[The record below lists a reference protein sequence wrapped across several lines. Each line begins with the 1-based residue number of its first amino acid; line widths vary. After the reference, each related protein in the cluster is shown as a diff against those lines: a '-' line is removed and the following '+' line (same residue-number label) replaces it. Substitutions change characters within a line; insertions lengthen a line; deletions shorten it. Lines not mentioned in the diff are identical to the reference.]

1 MREAYE
7 RKLEQLSAELT
18 SMGLLC
24 QSAIAS
30 AAKALQ
36 TRDMKL
42 ARHTI
47 VLDEEVDH
55 KEREIETICLKLLL
69 KQQPVAGDLRR
80 ISAALKMI
88 TDLERIGDQ
97 AADICDMIIVAE
109 IHFPA
114 DDHPIYKM
122 AREVISMVSD
132 SLSAYERQD
141 GKLAQQVQERDDVI
155 DELFEQVKKEL
166 LQQFRQEEDGAE
178 SAIDLIMIAK
188 YLERIG
194 DHATNI
200 AEWAQFAITG
210 VHPKNL
216 QVSE

>member
-1 MREAYE
+1 MREVYG
-7 RKLEQLSAELT
+7 RKLIQLSRELT
-18 SMGLLC
+18 AMGQLC

-36 TRDMKL
+36 TRDLAL
-42 ARHTI
+42 ARHTVVI
-47 VLDEEVDH
+47 DEEVDH
-55 KEREIETICLKLLL
+55 KEREIETLCLKLLL

-97 AADICDMIIVAE
+97 AADICEIITVAD
-109 IHFPA
+109 IHFPQ
-114 DDHPIYKM
+114 DDHPIYEM
-122 AREVISMVSD
+122 AQAAISMVSD
-132 SLSAYERQD
+132 SLTSYEKQE
-141 GKLAQQVQERDDVI
+141 LALAREVQERDDAI
-155 DELFEQVKKEL
+155 DTLFDRVKQEVMEQF
-166 LQQFRQEEDGAE
+166 QRQADGVE
-178 SAIDLIMIAK
+178 SAIDLVMIAK

-200 AEWAQFAITG
+200 AEWAEFSITG

-216 QVSE
+216 QITS